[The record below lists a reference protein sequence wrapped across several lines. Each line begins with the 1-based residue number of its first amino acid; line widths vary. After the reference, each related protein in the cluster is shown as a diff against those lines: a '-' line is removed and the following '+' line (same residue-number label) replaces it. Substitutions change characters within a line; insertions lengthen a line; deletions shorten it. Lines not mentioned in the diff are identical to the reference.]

1 MSQVEHKETI
11 YIQDQITAKP
21 GKAKEVL
28 AAYMERYA
36 PAAKEERGMT
46 LVSRLITPPM
56 WLNDQDDQGNTLF
69 ITWSVQGAPAWWN
82 MSFHGRRNPKV
93 AEFWQSIEPLIEKRH
108 RCFLSD
114 IADVESLCNV

>member
-1 MSQVEHKETI
+1 MSQPEHKETI
-11 YIQDQITAKP
+11 YILDQITARP

-28 AAYMERYA
+28 AAYMDRYA

-56 WLNDQDDQGNTLF
+56 WLNDQDDQGNTLV

-82 MSFHGRRNPKV
+82 MSFHGRRNPAV
-93 AEFWQSIEPLIEKRH
+93 AEFWKSIEPLIATRH
-108 RCFLSD
+108 RSFLSD

>member
-21 GKAKEVL
+21 GKAKDVL

-56 WLNDQDDQGNTLF
+56 WLNEEDDQGNTLF
-69 ITWSVQGAPAWWN
+69 ITWSVQGAPAWWG
-82 MSFHGRRNPKV
+82 MSFHSRRDPKV
-93 AEFWQSIEPLIEKRH
+93 AEFWKSIEPLIETRH
-108 RCFLSD
+108 RSFLSD
-114 IADVESLCNV
+114 IADVESLCDV

>member
-21 GKAKEVL
+21 GKAKELL

-46 LVSRLITPPM
+46 LVSRWITPPM
-56 WLNDQDDQGNTLF
+56 WMNAEDDQGNTLF
-69 ITWSVQGAPAWWN
+69 ITWSVQGAPAWWG
-82 MSFHGRRNPKV
+82 MSHMGRRTPKV

>member
-1 MSQVEHKETI
+1 MSQPEHKETI
-11 YIQDQITAKP
+11 FIQDQITAKP

-56 WLNDQDDQGNTLF
+56 WLNDQDDQGNTLV

-82 MSFHGRRNPKV
+82 MSLHSRRNPAV
-93 AEFWQSIEPLIEKRH
+93 AEFWKSIEPLVETRH
-108 RCFLSD
+108 RSFLSD

>member
-11 YIQDQITAKP
+11 FIQDQITAKP
-21 GKAKEVL
+21 GKAKAVL

-56 WLNDQDDQGNTLF
+56 WLNDQDDQGNTLV

-82 MSFHGRRNPKV
+82 MSFHGRRNPAV
-93 AEFWQSIEPLIEKRH
+93 AEFWKSIAPLIETRN
-108 RCFLSD
+108 RSFLSD

>member
-1 MSQVEHKETI
+1 MSEVEHKETI

-28 AAYMERYA
+28 AAYMDRYA

-56 WLNDQDDQGNTLF
+56 WLNDQDDQGNTLY
-69 ITWSVQGAPAWWN
+69 ITWTVQGRAGLVEHELPRPAQPQG
-82 MSFHGRRNPKV
+82 GRV
-93 AEFWQSIEPLIEKRH
+93 LAEH
-108 RCFLSD
+108 RT
-114 IADVESLCNV
+114 ADRETPS